1 MKEICFISDLND
13 TFPKVSLFIVC
24 SLKERQ
30 ARDTGARECF
40 FFLFPQPEAEIR
52 LEMSQEFFFP
62 KSWDIGEIDL
72 NSDLEKQLDG
82 LERPS
87 PGSTSTRCD
96 QKAGQDSGGSQSL
109 PKPTDPR
116 SVSAIKRGSSSDA
129 VRKRLD
135 QSEDFR
141 RITSARH

>member
-1 MKEICFISDLND
+1 M
-13 TFPKVSLFIVC
+13 TFWPKCHGSFPVFLTNGKPATLGNGSVS
-24 SLKERQ
+24 
-30 ARDTGARECF
+30 
-40 FFLFPQPEAEIR
+40 FLFPQPEAAIW
-52 LEMSQEFFFP
+52 LEKSQEFFFP

-96 QKAGQDSGGSQSL
+96 QKAGQDPGGSQPL

-116 SVSAIKRGSSSDA
+116 SISAIKRGSSSDA
-129 VRKRLD
+129 LREGLD
-135 QSEDFR
+135 KISNQR
-141 RITSARH
+141 WVIKARN